1 MGLLDGIRYNLKG
14 FRMGLKTP
22 KLLALGL
29 VRFVAVV
36 ILTGLS
42 IGMLLFYYQ
51 EIMNLLW
58 VKPESRWI
66 LWFWHLLSWIL
77 AGVLAALAAIIAY
90 LVSQILFSALIMDYM
105 SRITEQM
112 ISGRVKEP
120 AGISLGRQFFFVI
133 GQEFPRAVL
142 PVLSALILMALGW
155 LTPLGP
161 LLTFV
166 GPVVAVIFI
175 AWDNTDIIPARR
187 REPFKK
193 RFVYLLKNVSFH
205 LGFGLLFLIPVLNL
219 LLLSFAPVGATLYI
233 LLSDRKRE
241 YV

>member
-1 MGLLDGIRYNLKG
+1 
-14 FRMGLKTP
+14 
-22 KLLALGL
+22 L
-29 VRFVAVV
+29 V
-36 ILTGLS
+36 
-42 IGMLLFYYQ
+42 
-51 EIMNLLW
+51 
-58 VKPESRWI
+58 
-66 LWFWHLLSWIL
+66 
-77 AGVLAALAAIIAY
+77 
-90 LVSQILFSALIMDYM
+90 
-105 SRITEQM
+105 
-112 ISGRVKEP
+112 
-120 AGISLGRQFFFVI
+120 RQFFFVI